1 MLASGCGGIE
11 GDPSSRKALLWMTA
25 KGGWGLGICW
35 VVDVLIGDVVEWMR
49 SFAALRM
56 TSSAVGA
63 RLEVEVDV
71 IVPWMTG

>member
-1 MLASGCGGIE
+1 
-11 GDPSSRKALLWMTA
+11 MTA

-71 IVPWMTG
+71 IVPWMTA